1 VQLSGH
7 RKNTFVPS
15 VRSTKASPLH
25 DRTYDPPYLQAD
37 PLHYILSKMTLLGRM
52 AKWAMFLSQFDIV
65 FIPQKAVKGQALAN
79 FLAAHPIPDDFP
91 IDDDLPDEEVF
102 TTTIGNS
109 SWQMYFDGACRRSGA
124 GAGVVFVTPDE
135 AIIPYSFTL
144 TSTISNNADE
154 YETLI
159 IELKMAQNMGLEMMQ
174 IYGDWLLIINQLLGT
189 YGVKK
194 LKLVPYFLK
203 ANELISQFSDVKI

>member
-1 VQLSGH
+1 MVLAEGQGQVQ
-7 RKNTFVPS
+7 
-15 VRSTKASPLH
+15 
-25 DRTYDPPYLQAD
+25 
-37 PLHYILSKMTLLGRM
+37 
-52 AKWAMFLSQFDIV
+52 
-65 FIPQKAVKGQALAN
+65 
-79 FLAAHPIPDDFP
+79 
-91 IDDDLPDEEVF
+91 
-102 TTTIGNS
+102 
-109 SWQMYFDGACRRSGA
+109 
-124 GAGVVFVTPDE
+124 VVFVTPDE